1 MVIRAA
7 KLNVL
12 PMKGDEAMPRT
23 KTAPKKEP
31 RKPHPRLKK
40 ALHVLLMTLLT
51 VILVAL
57 FYLAVILGQPEEP
70 ENAIDI
76 DQTQPLLTASP
87 ALNIQSERQVAALA
101 EAFPVPV
108 LAFMEGMGPILVSGT
123 SYDQAYEGGF
133 ARICELRY
141 TTDNGLEITLT
152 TIYPARAVE
161 LLGKDGYTLTGAA
174 AQNLTGLTAVRM
186 ESADRIRLHAQASDA
201 IYALTLPK
209 LTDDTI
215 TTVTR
220 VLELVSKESASG
232 T

>member
-1 MVIRAA
+1 
-7 KLNVL
+7 
-12 PMKGDEAMPRT
+12 MKGDEAMPRT
-23 KTAPKKEP
+23 KTAPKREP

-40 ALHVLLMTLLT
+40 ALHVLLMTLLA

-70 ENAIDI
+70 ENAIDV

-108 LAFMEGMGPILVSGT
+108 LAFMEGMGPVLVSGT

-152 TIYPARAVE
+152 TIYPARAIE

-186 ESADRIRLHAQASDA
+186 ENADHIRLHAQASDA

-209 LTDDTI
+209 LTDDTL

>member
-1 MVIRAA
+1 
-7 KLNVL
+7 
-12 PMKGDEAMPRT
+12 MPRT
-23 KTAPKKEP
+23 KTAPKREP

-108 LAFMEGMGPILVSGT
+108 LAFMEGMGPVLVSGT

-186 ESADRIRLHAQASDA
+186 ENTDHIRLHAQASDA

>member
-1 MVIRAA
+1 
-7 KLNVL
+7 
-12 PMKGDEAMPRT
+12 MPRT
-23 KTAPKKEP
+23 KTAPKREP

-40 ALHVLLMTLLT
+40 ALHVLLMTLLAM
-51 VILVAL
+51 ILVAL

-108 LAFMEGMGPILVSGT
+108 LAFMEGMGPVLVSGT

-141 TTDNGLEITLT
+141 TTDNGLEITLA

-186 ESADRIRLHAQASDA
+186 ENADHIRLHAQASDA

-220 VLELVSKESASG
+220 VLELVSKGSASG

>member
-1 MVIRAA
+1 
-7 KLNVL
+7 
-12 PMKGDEAMPRT
+12 MPRT
-23 KTAPKKEP
+23 KTAPKREP

-40 ALHVLLMTLLT
+40 ALHVLLMTLLA

-108 LAFMEGMGPILVSGT
+108 LAFMEGMGPVLVSGT

-141 TTDNGLEITLT
+141 TTDNGLEITLA

-186 ESADRIRLHAQASDA
+186 ENADHIRLHTQASDA

>member
-1 MVIRAA
+1 
-7 KLNVL
+7 
-12 PMKGDEAMPRT
+12 MPRT
-23 KTAPKKEP
+23 KTAPKREP

-40 ALHVLLMTLLT
+40 ALHVLLMTLLA

-108 LAFMEGMGPILVSGT
+108 LAFMEGMGPVLVSGT

-152 TIYPARAVE
+152 TIYPARAIE

-186 ESADRIRLHAQASDA
+186 ENADHIRLHAQASDA

-209 LTDDTI
+209 LTDDTL

-220 VLELVSKESASG
+220 VLELVSKESTSG
-232 T
+232 A

>member
-1 MVIRAA
+1 
-7 KLNVL
+7 
-12 PMKGDEAMPRT
+12 MPRT
-23 KTAPKKEP
+23 KTAPKREP

-40 ALHVLLMTLLT
+40 ALHVLLMTLLA

-108 LAFMEGMGPILVSGT
+108 LAFMEGMGPVLVSGT

-141 TTDNGLEITLT
+141 TTDNGLEITLA

-186 ESADRIRLHAQASDA
+186 ENADHIRLHAQASDA

-220 VLELVSKESASG
+220 VLELVSKESDSG

>member
-1 MVIRAA
+1 
-7 KLNVL
+7 
-12 PMKGDEAMPRT
+12 MKGDEAMPRT
-23 KTAPKKEP
+23 KTAPKREP

-40 ALHVLLMTLLT
+40 ALHVLLMTLLA

-76 DQTQPLLTASP
+76 DQTQPLLTGSP

-108 LAFMEGMGPILVSGT
+108 LAFMEGMGPVLVSGT

-186 ESADRIRLHAQASDA
+186 ESADHIRLHAQASDA

>member
-1 MVIRAA
+1 
-7 KLNVL
+7 
-12 PMKGDEAMPRT
+12 MPRT
-23 KTAPKKEP
+23 KTAPKREP

-40 ALHVLLMTLLT
+40 ALHVLLMTLLA

-76 DQTQPLLTASP
+76 DQAQPLLTASP
-87 ALNIQSERQVAALA
+87 ALNIQSERQVAVLA

-108 LAFMEGMGPILVSGT
+108 LAFMEGMGPVLVSGT

-133 ARICELRY
+133 ARICELQY

-152 TIYPARAVE
+152 TIYPARAIE

-186 ESADRIRLHAQASDA
+186 ENADHIRLHAQASDA

-209 LTDDTI
+209 LTDDTL

>member
-1 MVIRAA
+1 
-7 KLNVL
+7 
-12 PMKGDEAMPRT
+12 MPRT
-23 KTAPKKEP
+23 KTAPKREP

-40 ALHVLLMTLLT
+40 ALHVLLMTLLA

-108 LAFMEGMGPILVSGT
+108 LAFMEGMGPVLVSGT

-161 LLGKDGYTLTGAA
+161 LLGKNGYTLTGAA

-186 ESADRIRLHAQASDA
+186 ESADHIRLHAQASDA

>member
-1 MVIRAA
+1 
-7 KLNVL
+7 
-12 PMKGDEAMPRT
+12 MPRT
-23 KTAPKKEP
+23 KTAPKREP

-40 ALHVLLMTLLT
+40 ALHVLLMTLLA

-76 DQTQPLLTASP
+76 NQTQPLLTASP

-108 LAFMEGMGPILVSGT
+108 LAFMEGMGPVLVSGT

-141 TTDNGLEITLT
+141 TTDNGLEITLA

-186 ESADRIRLHAQASDA
+186 ENADHIRLHAQASDA

-220 VLELVSKESASG
+220 VLELVSKESVSG

>member
-1 MVIRAA
+1 
-7 KLNVL
+7 
-12 PMKGDEAMPRT
+12 MPRT
-23 KTAPKKEP
+23 KTAPKREP

-108 LAFMEGMGPILVSGT
+108 LAFMEGMGPVLVSGT

-186 ESADRIRLHAQASDA
+186 ESADHIRLHAQASDA

>member
-1 MVIRAA
+1 
-7 KLNVL
+7 
-12 PMKGDEAMPRT
+12 MPRT
-23 KTAPKKEP
+23 KTAPKREP

-40 ALHVLLMTLLT
+40 ALHVLLMTLLA

-57 FYLAVILGQPEEP
+57 FYLAVILGQPEGP

-101 EAFPVPV
+101 EAFPVPL
-108 LAFMEGMGPILVSGT
+108 LAFMEGMGPVLVSGT

-133 ARICELRY
+133 ARLCELRY

-174 AQNLTGLTAVRM
+174 AQNLTGLTAIRM
-186 ESADRIRLHAQASDA
+186 ENADHIRLHAQASDA

>member
-1 MVIRAA
+1 M
-7 KLNVL
+7 
-12 PMKGDEAMPRT
+12 
-23 KTAPKKEP
+23 
-31 RKPHPRLKK
+31 
-40 ALHVLLMTLLT
+40 
-51 VILVAL
+51 AL

-108 LAFMEGMGPILVSGT
+108 LAFMEGMGPVLVSGT

-152 TIYPARAVE
+152 TIYPARAVD
-161 LLGKDGYTLTGAA
+161 LLGKNGYTLTGAA
-174 AQNLTGLTAVRM
+174 AQNLTGQNPLRKEKPHHNTQ
-186 ESADRIRLHAQASDA
+186 HPQAREA
-201 IYALTLPK
+201 IYAQKQPK
-209 LTDDTI
+209 QTDDTI

>member
-1 MVIRAA
+1 
-7 KLNVL
+7 
-12 PMKGDEAMPRT
+12 MPRT
-23 KTAPKKEP
+23 KTAPKREP

-40 ALHVLLMTLLT
+40 ALHVLLMTLLA

-108 LAFMEGMGPILVSGT
+108 LAFMEGMGPVLVSGT

-141 TTDNGLEITLT
+141 TTDNGLEITLA

-186 ESADRIRLHAQASDA
+186 ENADHIRLHAQASDA

-220 VLELVSKESASG
+220 VLELVSKKSTSG

>member
-1 MVIRAA
+1 
-7 KLNVL
+7 
-12 PMKGDEAMPRT
+12 MPRT
-23 KTAPKKEP
+23 KTAPKREP

-40 ALHVLLMTLLT
+40 ALHVLLMTLLA

-108 LAFMEGMGPILVSGT
+108 LAFMEGMGPVLVSGT

-186 ESADRIRLHAQASDA
+186 ENADHIRLHAQASDA

>member
-1 MVIRAA
+1 MIRAA

-23 KTAPKKEP
+23 KTAPKREP

-108 LAFMEGMGPILVSGT
+108 LAFMEGMGPVLVSGT

-141 TTDNGLEITLT
+141 TTDNGLEITLA

-186 ESADRIRLHAQASDA
+186 ENADHIRLHAQASDA

>member
-1 MVIRAA
+1 MIRAA

-23 KTAPKKEP
+23 KTAPKREP

-40 ALHVLLMTLLT
+40 ALHVLLMTLLA

-108 LAFMEGMGPILVSGT
+108 LAFMEGMGPVLVSGT

-186 ESADRIRLHAQASDA
+186 ENADHIRLHAQASDA

-232 T
+232 A

>member
-1 MVIRAA
+1 MIRAA

-23 KTAPKKEP
+23 KTAPKREP

-40 ALHVLLMTLLT
+40 ALHVLLMALLT

-87 ALNIQSERQVAALA
+87 ALNIQSERQVTALA

-108 LAFMEGMGPILVSGT
+108 LAFMEGMGPVLVSGT

-186 ESADRIRLHAQASDA
+186 ESADHIRLHAQASDA

>member
-1 MVIRAA
+1 
-7 KLNVL
+7 
-12 PMKGDEAMPRT
+12 MPRT
-23 KTAPKKEP
+23 KTAPKREP

-40 ALHVLLMTLLT
+40 ALHVLLMTLLA

-108 LAFMEGMGPILVSGT
+108 LAFMEGMGPVLVSGT

-141 TTDNGLEITLT
+141 ATDNGLEITLT

-186 ESADRIRLHAQASDA
+186 ENADHIRLHAQASDA

>member
-1 MVIRAA
+1 
-7 KLNVL
+7 
-12 PMKGDEAMPRT
+12 MPRT
-23 KTAPKKEP
+23 KTAPKREP

-40 ALHVLLMTLLT
+40 ALHVLLMTLLA

-76 DQTQPLLTASP
+76 DQAQPLLTASP

-108 LAFMEGMGPILVSGT
+108 LAFMEGMGPVLVSGT

-186 ESADRIRLHAQASDA
+186 ENADHIRLHAQASDA

-209 LTDDTI
+209 LTDDTL

-220 VLELVSKESASG
+220 VLELVSKASASG

>member
-1 MVIRAA
+1 MIRAA

-23 KTAPKKEP
+23 KTAPKREP

-87 ALNIQSERQVAALA
+87 ALNIQRERQVTALA

-108 LAFMEGMGPILVSGT
+108 LAFMEGMGPVLVSGT

-174 AQNLTGLTAVRM
+174 AQNLIGLTAVRM
-186 ESADRIRLHAQASDA
+186 ESADHIRLHAQASDA

-220 VLELVSKESASG
+220 VLELVSKESTSG

>member
-1 MVIRAA
+1 
-7 KLNVL
+7 
-12 PMKGDEAMPRT
+12 MPRT
-23 KTAPKKEP
+23 KSAPKREP

-40 ALHVLLMTLLT
+40 ALHVLLMTLLA

-101 EAFPVPV
+101 GAFPVPV
-108 LAFMEGMGPILVSGT
+108 LAFMEGMGPVLVSGT

-141 TTDNGLEITLT
+141 TTDNGLEITLA

-186 ESADRIRLHAQASDA
+186 ENADHIRLHAQASDA

-220 VLELVSKESASG
+220 VLELVSKESTSG

>member
-1 MVIRAA
+1 MIRAA

-23 KTAPKKEP
+23 KTAPKREP

-40 ALHVLLMTLLT
+40 ALHVLLMTLLA

-108 LAFMEGMGPILVSGT
+108 LAFMEGMGPVLVSGT

-141 TTDNGLEITLT
+141 TTDNGLEITLA

-186 ESADRIRLHAQASDA
+186 ENADHIRLHAQASDA

>member
-1 MVIRAA
+1 
-7 KLNVL
+7 
-12 PMKGDEAMPRT
+12 MPRT
-23 KTAPKKEP
+23 KTAPKREP

-40 ALHVLLMTLLT
+40 ALHVLLMTLLA

-57 FYLAVILGQPEEP
+57 FYLAVILGQPEDP

-76 DQTQPLLTASP
+76 DQTQPLLTVSP

-108 LAFMEGMGPILVSGT
+108 LAFMEGMGPVLVSGT

-186 ESADRIRLHAQASDA
+186 ENADHIRLHAQASDA

-220 VLELVSKESASG
+220 VLELVSKESTSG

>member
-1 MVIRAA
+1 
-7 KLNVL
+7 
-12 PMKGDEAMPRT
+12 MKGDEAMPRT
-23 KTAPKKEP
+23 KTALKREP

-40 ALHVLLMTLLT
+40 ALHVLLMTLLA

-108 LAFMEGMGPILVSGT
+108 LAFMEGMGPVLVSGT

-141 TTDNGLEITLT
+141 TTDNGLEITLA

-186 ESADRIRLHAQASDA
+186 ENADHIRLHAQASDA

-209 LTDDTI
+209 LTDDTL

>member
-1 MVIRAA
+1 
-7 KLNVL
+7 
-12 PMKGDEAMPRT
+12 MPRT
-23 KTAPKKEP
+23 KTAPKREP
-31 RKPHPRLKK
+31 RKPHPQLKK
-40 ALHVLLMTLLT
+40 ALHVLLMALLA

-76 DQTQPLLTASP
+76 DQTQPVLTASP
-87 ALNIQSERQVAALA
+87 ALNIQSERQVTALA

-108 LAFMEGMGPILVSGT
+108 LAFMEGMGPVLVSGT

-220 VLELVSKESASG
+220 VLELVSKESTSG

>member
-1 MVIRAA
+1 
-7 KLNVL
+7 
-12 PMKGDEAMPRT
+12 MKGDEAMPRT
-23 KTAPKKEP
+23 KTAPKREP

-40 ALHVLLMTLLT
+40 ALHVLLMTLLA

-108 LAFMEGMGPILVSGT
+108 LAFMEGMGPVLVSGT

-174 AQNLTGLTAVRM
+174 AQNLAGLTAVRM
-186 ESADRIRLHAQASDA
+186 ENADHIRLHAQASDA

>member
-1 MVIRAA
+1 
-7 KLNVL
+7 
-12 PMKGDEAMPRT
+12 MPRT
-23 KTAPKKEP
+23 KTAPKREP

-40 ALHVLLMTLLT
+40 ALHVLLMTLLA

-76 DQTQPLLTASP
+76 DLTQPLLTASP

-108 LAFMEGMGPILVSGT
+108 LAFMEGMGPVLVSGT

-186 ESADRIRLHAQASDA
+186 ENADHIRLHAQASDA

>member
-1 MVIRAA
+1 
-7 KLNVL
+7 
-12 PMKGDEAMPRT
+12 MPRT
-23 KTAPKKEP
+23 KTAPKREP

-40 ALHVLLMTLLT
+40 ALHVLLMTLLA

-108 LAFMEGMGPILVSGT
+108 LAFMEGMGPVLVSGT

-141 TTDNGLEITLT
+141 TTDNGLEITLA

-186 ESADRIRLHAQASDA
+186 ENADHIRLHAQASDA

-209 LTDDTI
+209 LTDDTL

-220 VLELVSKESASG
+220 VLELVSKASASG

>member
-1 MVIRAA
+1 
-7 KLNVL
+7 
-12 PMKGDEAMPRT
+12 MPRT
-23 KTAPKKEP
+23 KTAPKREP

-40 ALHVLLMTLLT
+40 VLHVLLMTLLA

-108 LAFMEGMGPILVSGT
+108 LAFMEGMGPVLVSGT

-186 ESADRIRLHAQASDA
+186 ENADHIRLHAQASDA

>member
-1 MVIRAA
+1 
-7 KLNVL
+7 
-12 PMKGDEAMPRT
+12 MPRT
-23 KTAPKKEP
+23 KTAPKREP

-40 ALHVLLMTLLT
+40 ALHVLLMTLLA

-108 LAFMEGMGPILVSGT
+108 LAFMEGMGPVLVSGT

-141 TTDNGLEITLT
+141 TTDSGLEIPLT

-161 LLGKDGYTLTGAA
+161 LLGKDGYTLPGAA

-186 ESADRIRLHAQASDA
+186 ENTDHIRLHAQASDA

-209 LTDDTI
+209 LTDDTL

-220 VLELVSKESASG
+220 VLELVSKGSASG

>member
-1 MVIRAA
+1 
-7 KLNVL
+7 
-12 PMKGDEAMPRT
+12 MPRT
-23 KTAPKKEP
+23 KTAPKREP

-40 ALHVLLMTLLT
+40 ALHVLLMTLLAM
-51 VILVAL
+51 ILVAL

-108 LAFMEGMGPILVSGT
+108 LAFMEGMGPVLVSGT
-123 SYDQAYEGGF
+123 SYDQAYKGGF

-152 TIYPARAVE
+152 TIYPARAIE

-186 ESADRIRLHAQASDA
+186 ENADHIRLHAQASDA

-209 LTDDTI
+209 LTDDTL

>member
-1 MVIRAA
+1 
-7 KLNVL
+7 
-12 PMKGDEAMPRT
+12 MPRT
-23 KTAPKKEP
+23 KTAPKREP

-40 ALHVLLMTLLT
+40 ALHVLLMTLLAM
-51 VILVAL
+51 ILVAL

-108 LAFMEGMGPILVSGT
+108 LAFMEGMGPVLVSGT

-186 ESADRIRLHAQASDA
+186 ENADHIRLHAQASDA

-209 LTDDTI
+209 LTDDTL

-220 VLELVSKESASG
+220 VLELVSKASASG

>member
-1 MVIRAA
+1 
-7 KLNVL
+7 
-12 PMKGDEAMPRT
+12 MPRT
-23 KTAPKKEP
+23 KTAPKREP

-40 ALHVLLMTLLT
+40 ALHVLLMTLLA

-87 ALNIQSERQVAALA
+87 ALNIQSERQVTALA

-108 LAFMEGMGPILVSGT
+108 LAFMEGMGPVLVSGT

-186 ESADRIRLHAQASDA
+186 ESADHIRLHAQASDA

-209 LTDDTI
+209 LSDDTL

>member
-1 MVIRAA
+1 
-7 KLNVL
+7 
-12 PMKGDEAMPRT
+12 MKGDEAMPRT
-23 KTAPKKEP
+23 KTAPKREP

-40 ALHVLLMTLLT
+40 ALHVLLMTLLA

-108 LAFMEGMGPILVSGT
+108 LAFMEGMGPVLVSGT

-141 TTDNGLEITLT
+141 TTDNGLEITLA

-186 ESADRIRLHAQASDA
+186 ENADHIRLHAQASDA

-209 LTDDTI
+209 LTDDTL

-220 VLELVSKESASG
+220 VLELVSKASASG

>member
-1 MVIRAA
+1 
-7 KLNVL
+7 
-12 PMKGDEAMPRT
+12 MPRT
-23 KTAPKKEP
+23 KTAPKREP

-40 ALHVLLMTLLT
+40 ALHVLLMTLLA

-108 LAFMEGMGPILVSGT
+108 LAFMEGMGPVLVSGT

-174 AQNLTGLTAVRM
+174 AQN
-186 ESADRIRLHAQASDA
+186 
-201 IYALTLPK
+201 
-209 LTDDTI
+209 
-215 TTVTR
+215 
-220 VLELVSKESASG
+220 
-232 T
+232 

>member
-1 MVIRAA
+1 
-7 KLNVL
+7 
-12 PMKGDEAMPRT
+12 MKGDEAMPRT
-23 KTAPKKEP
+23 KTAPKREP

-40 ALHVLLMTLLT
+40 ALHVLLMTLLA

-108 LAFMEGMGPILVSGT
+108 LAFMEGMGPVLVSGT

-186 ESADRIRLHAQASDA
+186 ESADHIRLHAQASDA

-209 LTDDTI
+209 LSDDTL

>member
-1 MVIRAA
+1 
-7 KLNVL
+7 
-12 PMKGDEAMPRT
+12 MPRT
-23 KTAPKKEP
+23 KTAPKREP

-40 ALHVLLMTLLT
+40 ALHVLLMTLLA

-87 ALNIQSERQVAALA
+87 ALNIQSERQVDALA

-108 LAFMEGMGPILVSGT
+108 LAFMEGMGPVLVSGT

-186 ESADRIRLHAQASDA
+186 ENADHIRLHAQASDA

-220 VLELVSKESASG
+220 VLELVSKKSTSG